1 MNYPSSNLAI
11 IRLITKESP
20 LPKEKSRISIGFEIR
35 DELIVDRI
43 RLKYAKDDLR

>member
-20 LPKEKSRISIGFEIR
+20 LPKEKSRISKPIEIR
-35 DELIVDRI
+35 DELIVDHI
-43 RLKYAKDDLR
+43 QLKYVKDDLR